1 MSETVRKPSAGV
13 PRRVLAG
20 AGALVAFALGA
31 ALFGRASGLGDVRMQ
46 ETQAYQV
53 LQLRFAD
60 RNDGAVAIQ
69 DAETGALLYRIAPGT
84 NGFVRAALRGF
95 AQERLRD
102 GIGRATPFT
111 LTRWADGTL
120 SLEDKAIH
128 RRIDLDSFGHTQA
141 EVFAQLFLVKEAAK

>member
-13 PRRVLAG
+13 PRRVCRP
-20 AGALVAFALGA
+20 GALVAFALGA

-69 DAETGALLYRIAPGT
+69 DAEFGALLYRIAPGT

-128 RRIDLDSFGHTQA
+128 RRIDLDLFGHTQA